1 MNAFALQILRRRR
14 RTLRISLLPGTT
26 GTGWEPGALW
36 AITYPTTF
44 CMWYAL
50 GVVAGYG
57 RTCPEDRIV
66 RKSTVNQVFC
76 LDWAAVKPKID
87 FLGKSA
93 RTEFLLNSSTKMMSL
108 LLSENLIVFR
118 QSDRTG
124 LLRRYF
130 YREHGVRLGT
140 WQRIGIARFEP

>member
-1 MNAFALQILRRRR
+1 
-14 RTLRISLLPGTT
+14 
-26 GTGWEPGALW
+26 
-36 AITYPTTF
+36 
-44 CMWYAL
+44 MWYAL

-140 WQRIGIARFEP
+140 WQRIGIAARFEP